1 MGDVSRP
8 ILYDLYSCAGGAARG
23 YMDAGFEVWGID
35 NRPQPRYCGD
45 RFFQMDAFEFVA
57 ACQAG
62 EYPMPDIW
70 HASPPCQRYSRGSKQ
85 SHTGHLH
92 PDLIAATREALIA
105 TGRPYVIE
113 NVADARPWLR
123 SPFLLCGGMF
133 PGLQT
138 YRHRLFEC
146 SEWLWPPHHFRH
158 LVKTPRSN
166 VYVPGQFMA
175 VYGHVTPVEKA
186 REVMGI
192 DWPMTQAEVVEAIP
206 PAFTQWIGQALL
218 AELSATERAS

>member
-1 MGDVSRP
+1 MRKP
-8 ILYDLYSCAGGAARG
+8 ILYDTYCCAGGATRG
-23 YMDAGFEVWGID
+23 YQEAGFEVWGID
-35 NRPQPRYCGD
+35 NRPQPRYIGD
-45 RFFQMDAFEFVA
+45 RFIQMDALKFIA

-92 PDLIAATREALIA
+92 PDLIAATRDALRA

-113 NVADARPWLR
+113 NVADAGGVLR
-123 SPFLLCGGMF
+123 ASLMLCGAMF
-133 PGLQT
+133 PGLKT
-138 YRHRLFEC
+138 YRHRLFE
-146 SEWLWPPHHFRH
+146 SSVFLPSLSHPPH

-166 VYVPGQFMA
+166 VYVDGQFMT
-175 VYGHVTPVEKA
+175 VYGHVSPTEKA

-192 DWPMTQAEVVEAIP
+192 DWPMSQAEVVEAIP
-206 PAFTQWIGQALL
+206 PAYTRYVGAHLL
-218 AELSATERAS
+218 AWLALERAS